1 MGSCEGVPQKL
12 APEICRVGL
21 RERGREQLRC
31 RYNTPSLQVMNN
43 NYVDDTCGDS
53 GVDDGWSTAFL
64 AAQPYPSGGL
74 GLILL
79 ILIILLLI

>member
-1 MGSCEGVPQKL
+1 VKVFRKSSHRRFAELGW
-12 APEICRVGL
+12 
-21 RERGREQLRC
+21 RERGLEQLRC

-64 AAQPYPSGGL
+64 AAQP
-74 GLILL
+74 
-79 ILIILLLI
+79 